1 MLSAAVGSRKMR
13 LLSASSRSSFPSP
26 VHSPF
31 PIIKAKSSDLPALPK
46 DPAGMVGPTPWC
58 NWIVRGQVLAGA
70 YPASTDDK
78 ETDKILTV
86 LLEHGME
93 VFVCLQA
100 EVSLNIPE
108 SMWRAGRGLR

>member
-1 MLSAAVGSRKMR
+1 MRSPDNSSQQIPSNRVLSLTDGKQN
-13 LLSASSRSSFPSP
+13 
-26 VHSPF
+26 
-31 PIIKAKSSDLPALPK
+31 KSELPALPK
-46 DPAGMVGPTPWC
+46 NPASMAGPTPWC
-58 NWIVRGQVLAGA
+58 NWVIRGQVIAGA
-70 YPASTDDK
+70 YPASTDDR
-78 ETDKILTV
+78 ETDKILTI

>member
-1 MLSAAVGSRKMR
+1 MR
-13 LLSASSRSSFPSP
+13 LIDKRQPQSPKDGAKISAYVGKLKP
-26 VHSPF
+26 
-31 PIIKAKSSDLPALPK
+31 DLPALPQN
-46 DPAGMVGPTPWC
+46 AASMAGPTPWC
-58 NWIVRGQVLAGA
+58 NWVVRGQVLAGA
-70 YPASTDDK
+70 YPASADDR
-78 ETDKILTV
+78 ETERILTT

>member
-1 MLSAAVGSRKMR
+1 MR
-13 LLSASSRSSFPSP
+13 LLHAGSPSSCASPAHSS
-26 VHSPF
+26 VPF
-31 PIIKAKSSDLPALPK
+31 VKSNPSDLPALPK
-46 DPAGMVGPTPWC
+46 DPAGMAGPTPWC
-58 NWIVRGQVLAGA
+58 NWVVRGQVLAGA

>member
-1 MLSAAVGSRKMR
+1 MR
-13 LLSASSRSSFPSP
+13 LLNASSHPGFPSP
-26 VHSPF
+26 AHSPL
-31 PIIKAKSSDLPALPK
+31 PIAKSNLTDLPALPR
-46 DPAGMVGPTPWC
+46 DPVSMAGPTPWC
-58 NWIVRGQVLAGA
+58 NWVVQGQVLAGA

>member
-1 MLSAAVGSRKMR
+1 MR
-13 LLSASSRSSFPSP
+13 LLDGSVPFSLAKRT
-26 VHSPF
+26 HSPASDV
-31 PIIKAKSSDLPALPK
+31 KARQRELPSLPK
-46 DPAGMVGPTPWC
+46 DPASMAGPTPWC
-58 NWIVRGQVLAGA
+58 NWVVRGQVLAGA

>member
-1 MLSAAVGSRKMR
+1 M
-13 LLSASSRSSFPSP
+13 PSP
-26 VHSPF
+26 DGRSQQILSNRVQYPMTTG
-31 PIIKAKSSDLPALPK
+31 KQTELPALPK
-46 DPAGMVGPTPWC
+46 NPAGMAGPTPWC
-58 NWIVRGQVLAGA
+58 NWVIRGRVLAGA

-78 ETDKILTV
+78 ETDKILTI

>member
-1 MLSAAVGSRKMR
+1 MTTGKQTE
-13 LLSASSRSSFPSP
+13 
-26 VHSPF
+26 
-31 PIIKAKSSDLPALPK
+31 LPALPK
-46 DPAGMVGPTPWC
+46 NPAGMAGPTPWC
-58 NWIVRGQVLAGA
+58 NWVIRGQVLAGA

-78 ETDKILTV
+78 ETDKILTI

>member
-1 MLSAAVGSRKMR
+1 MR
-13 LLSASSRSSFPSP
+13 LIDKRQPQSPNNGAKIPAFVGKLKSNLPPLPQNAASM
-26 VHSPF
+26 
-31 PIIKAKSSDLPALPK
+31 A
-46 DPAGMVGPTPWC
+46 GPTPWC
-58 NWIVRGQVLAGA
+58 NWVVRGQVLAGA
-70 YPASTDDK
+70 YPASTDDR
-78 ETDKILTV
+78 ETGRILTT

>member
-1 MLSAAVGSRKMR
+1 MR
-13 LLSASSRSSFPSP
+13 LLNASSHSSFPTP
-26 VHSPF
+26 THSPF
-31 PIIKAKSSDLPALPK
+31 PTVKSKSSELPALPK
-46 DPAGMVGPTPWC
+46 DPASMAGPTPWC
-58 NWIVRGQVLAGA
+58 NWVVRGQVLAGA

-78 ETDKILTV
+78 ETNKILTV

>member
-1 MLSAAVGSRKMR
+1 MR
-13 LLSASSRSSFPSP
+13 LLDASTHFSSQSPAHSSSAS
-26 VHSPF
+26 
-31 PIIKAKSSDLPALPK
+31 AKFQLVNLPALPT
-46 DPAGMVGPTPWC
+46 DPASMAGPTPWC
-58 NWIVRGQVLAGA
+58 NWVVRGQVLAGA

-78 ETDKILTV
+78 ETDKILTI

-108 SMWRAGRGLR
+108 CMWRAGRGLR